1 MNKSTNNTFHQ
12 AGFSLI
18 ELMVGLVI
26 GLIAAVVIMQTF
38 ASFEGT
44 KRSTTGIADA
54 QTNGSIALYSIQREL
69 QFAGYGMPLMS
80 GTMPTIDVLPNEMT
94 YEDYTGKTE
103 AEILTAQA
111 ASLAAYEAKVAAGA
125 VKVQAGEVF
134 SALRCDS
141 TSTLALDLDNDPA
154 TADVS
159 IGLNALVTPV
169 SITDGANGDSIA
181 IRYGTTSRGALPTEI
196 TNVTPP
202 NYIGVMN
209 NMGCRE
215 GDVVLVTKE
224 VKTSTACV
232 ATKLTAATTNASL
245 EATPN
250 EINVLSNSGMAQGDR
265 LACLGQVRQI
275 TFDVADNQLQ
285 RNNIPVISDIVNLQ
299 AQYGVSATINSEIV
313 AEWRDAT
320 GGTWAAPSVANRNR
334 IKAVRIAVVARNSLL
349 ERDVVS
355 QACTGTATGPARV
368 CAWGADVN
376 LAGTDVGADWN
387 RYRYRVYEVVVPLRN
402 ILAATPQL

>member
-1 MNKSTNNTFHQ
+1 MKKTINNIYHQ
-12 AGFSLI
+12 AGFTLV

-26 GLIAAVVIMQTF
+26 GLIATVVIMQTF

-80 GTMPTIDVLPNEMT
+80 GTMPTVDVLPNEMT
-94 YEDYTGKTE
+94 YADYTGKTE
-103 AEILTAQA
+103 AEILTAQTA
-111 ASLAAYEAKVAAGA
+111 LLAAYEAKVAAGA
-125 VKVQAGEVF
+125 LKVQAGEVF

-141 TSTLALDLDNDPA
+141 SSTLALDLDNDPG
-154 TADVS
+154 TADVT
-159 IGLNALVTPV
+159 IGLNALLTPV
-169 SITDGANGDSIA
+169 TITNGVNGDTVA
-181 IRYGTTSRGALPTEI
+181 IRYGTTSRGALPTMVS
-196 TNVTPP
+196 NVTPP
-202 NYIGVMN
+202 NFIGVMN

-224 VKTSTACV
+224 VKSSTACV

-250 EINVLSNSGMAQGDR
+250 EINVLSNSGMAVGDR

-275 TFDVADNQLQ
+275 TFDVNGNQLR
-285 RNNIPVISDIVNLQ
+285 RNNTPVISDIVNLQ

-313 AEWRDAT
+313 AEWRDAI
-320 GGTWAAPSVANRNR
+320 GGTWATPTVANRNR

-349 ERDVVS
+349 EKDVVS